1 MSRPNLPVAKLVP
14 RLGAL
19 VYDLFLLFAVGFAYS
34 ALAMAIAVS
43 LGIELDQDHISVV
56 SEGDSLM
63 MQAEEEFS
71 PALSGPIFQS
81 GLAITYLLFY
91 LGFWKFRSA
100 TLGMQTWRL
109 KLVSDSG
116 EKPSL
121 AKCLLRSV
129 LGFLSLA
136 IFGIGY
142 FWMLFDPQKIT
153 FHDRY
158 SNTRIIRLEKPAK
171 K

>member
-1 MSRPNLPVAKLVP
+1 MINPNLSLAKLVP

-43 LGIELDQDHISVV
+43 LGIELDQEHVSLV
-56 SEGDSLM
+56 SEGDILM
-63 MQAEEEFS
+63 MQADEEFR
-71 PALSGPIFQS
+71 PALGGPIFQS

-121 AKCLLRSV
+121 TQCLLRSV
-129 LGFLSLA
+129 LGFLSLVL
-136 IFGIGY
+136 FGIGY
-142 FWMLFDPQKIT
+142 VWMLFDPEKIA

-158 SNTRIIRLEKPAK
+158 SNTRIIRLEKRTK

>member
-109 KLVSDSG
+109 KLVSDS
-116 EKPSL
+116 
-121 AKCLLRSV
+121 
-129 LGFLSLA
+129 
-136 IFGIGY
+136 
-142 FWMLFDPQKIT
+142 
-153 FHDRY
+153 
-158 SNTRIIRLEKPAK
+158 
-171 K
+171 

>member
-1 MSRPNLPVAKLVP
+1 MNRPHSPVAKLVP

-43 LGIELDQDHISVV
+43 LGIEIDQEHVSIV
-56 SEGDSLM
+56 SEGDILM
-63 MQAEEEFS
+63 MQADEEFT

-91 LGFWKFRSA
+91 LGFWQFRSA

-109 KLVSDSG
+109 KLVTDSG

-121 AKCLLRSV
+121 AQCLLRSV

-136 IFGIGY
+136 VFGAGY
-142 FWMLFDPQKIT
+142 LWMLFDPQKIA

-158 SNTRIIRLEKPAK
+158 SNTRIIRLEKSAK

>member
-1 MSRPNLPVAKLVP
+1 LTASELQTARLVP

-34 ALAMAIAVS
+34 ALAMTIAVS
-43 LGIELDQDHISVV
+43 LGIELDQEHISVV
-56 SEGDSLM
+56 SEGDILM
-63 MQAEEEFS
+63 MQADEEFT
-71 PALSGPIFQS
+71 PALGGPIFQS

-116 EKPSL
+116 EKPSMWQ
-121 AKCLLRSV
+121 CLVRSA
-129 LGFLSLA
+129 LGFLSLVV
-136 IFGIGY
+136 FGIGY
-142 FWMLFDPQKIT
+142 LWMLFDPKKIA

-158 SNTRIIRLEKPAK
+158 SNTRIIRLKKPAK

>member
-1 MSRPNLPVAKLVP
+1 MNKPNLSVAKLVP

-34 ALAMAIAVS
+34 ALAMAIALS
-43 LGIELDQDHISVV
+43 LGMELDQEHVSLV
-56 SEGDSLM
+56 SEGDILM
-63 MQAEEEFS
+63 MQADEEFR
-71 PALSGPIFQS
+71 PAIGGPIFQS

-109 KLVSDSG
+109 KLVSDCG

-121 AKCLLRSV
+121 AQCLLRSV

-136 IFGIGY
+136 LFGIGY
-142 FWMLFDPQKIT
+142 FWMLFDPEKIA

-158 SNTRIIRLEKPAK
+158 SNTRIIRLEKRAK